1 MRLTGVCGPR
11 SARMGDSRT
20 EEQETYVTKFLL
32 PCIWDYFNNH
42 FADSL
47 LRR

>member
-1 MRLTGVCGPR
+1 MV
-11 SARMGDSRT
+11 DSRT
-20 EEQETYVTKFLL
+20 EEQETYVAKFLL
-32 PCIWDYFNNH
+32 PCIWDYFSNH